1 MDERG
6 LHDGDGLN
14 RNDCRLS
21 AAKWGHEQ
29 KDKDKKS
36 TRLGLVEERRFECR
50 FINAASLHMSDDQ
63 KLVRKLRKRST
74 FSRKSATILAASPDL

>member
-50 FINAASLHMSDDQ
+50 FINAA
-63 KLVRKLRKRST
+63 
-74 FSRKSATILAASPDL
+74 